1 MFKNIAT
8 KNHGAKTR
16 KKKKLSAQ
24 LENMENMNQLIIQ
37 LLGYNDGCLRIQ
49 GRLFFDTFQVY
60 GKKGLKVGQLGHFIS
75 ESLLL

>member
-1 MFKNIAT
+1 
-8 KNHGAKTR
+8 
-16 KKKKLSAQ
+16 
-24 LENMENMNQLIIQ
+24 MENMNQLIIQ